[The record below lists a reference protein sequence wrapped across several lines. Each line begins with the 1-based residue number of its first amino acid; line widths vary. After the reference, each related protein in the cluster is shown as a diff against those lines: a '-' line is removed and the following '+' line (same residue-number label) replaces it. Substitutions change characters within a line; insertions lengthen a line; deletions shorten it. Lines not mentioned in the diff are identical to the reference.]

1 MQLGEIVELSGS
13 VREVESGLRVLL
25 SLRPQPAA
33 TGAWDNR
40 DSWDN
45 VGGGFD
51 NRPSWDNWNKR

>member
-1 MQLGEIVELSGS
+1 MPQGDLIDISSMVWRSES
-13 VREVESGLRVLL
+13 VLQSLISRRPIFP
-25 SLRPQPAA
+25 SLR
-33 TGAWDNR
+33 AWDNR

>member
-1 MQLGEIVELSGS
+1 MVWRSES
-13 VREVESGLRVLL
+13 VLQSLISRRPIFP
-25 SLRPQPAA
+25 SLR
-33 TGAWDNR
+33 AWDNR